1 MENDSGKARVMENDK
16 TAFLAWFFS
25 QPEVGKVKLTAQQAA
40 WLYETSPGNRTMVRS
55 NNVTIASDMRN
66 GIWCVGND
74 ALMFDKLKRLRNGH
88 HRLSQQIATGTTLE
102 YLYRLNVEESELAVI
117 DRGRKRNLKATVE
130 FVPGFTEEYGGPL
143 EAREATYANTALR
156 EGGRKSGIYLS
167 TAGSCKAA
175 LLFRDGIKFVIDV
188 VGARRVTKITTTAG
202 VMAVFV
208 RAYTSGEDHEKL
220 RYALNYLIDGGNAIE
235 KGEVARLPGTDSLTR
250 LRDYILTKRFT
261 SAGGSAG
268 KEIYGK
274 TEKMLKAFLEGRDLK
289 KVDEATEELFPV
301 DTSGIIEKPT
311 EAEQQASILGQ
322 KLNTVLDQWAGEVTP
337 GYIRPTELVN
347 DLICAG
353 RITGANTTI
362 VGKLSKVARQM
373 GKIVLGKTHLVPC
386 LDDRERIHEYQIVK
400 H

>member
-1 MENDSGKARVMENDK
+1 M
-16 TAFLAWFFS
+16 
-25 QPEVGKVKLTAQQAA
+25 
-40 WLYETSPGNRTMVRS
+40 
-55 NNVTIASDMRN
+55 
-66 GIWCVGND
+66 
-74 ALMFDKLKRLRNGH
+74 
-88 HRLSQQIATGTTLE
+88 
-102 YLYRLNVEESELAVI
+102 
-117 DRGRKRNLKATVE
+117 
-130 FVPGFTEEYGGPL
+130 
-143 EAREATYANTALR
+143 
-156 EGGRKSGIYLS
+156 
-167 TAGSCKAA
+167 

-353 RITGANTTI
+353 A
-362 VGKLSKVARQM
+362 L
-373 GKIVLGKTHLVPC
+373 LVPT
-386 LDDRERIHEYQIVK
+386 LLSLANSPRSPGKWVKSSWVKPIWFLVLMIVSGFTSTRSSNISLNKKGTRPRVPFLLRIILILRIAFLVHQPMPCVR
-400 H
+400 